1 MGKYNVGEVWW
12 IHFPYEDSDILKRRP
27 AIVIDDDTIA
37 ILAMKVTSQ
46 DKDNPY
52 SVALKDWDTTGLT
65 KPSWAII
72 DKIVE
77 VSEWHMDSKAGELSE
92 RDKLMI
98 LQLVSE
104 FTTST
109 SHDFSL
115 LAIRNENGKYLQTY
129 DERWSCWLFPYTRSS
144 DANKETVDSFASSL
158 LNKDVSTSYVAHATH
173 CKYSVSDDTYKIY
186 NHKLYQIKLDVI
198 PEHMTD
204 ETFSIDG
211 INYKWMSYRDM
222 ECDENIMEKNEEVI
236 AFVKA
241 KCS

>member
-77 VSEWHMDSKAGELSE
+77 
-92 RDKLMI
+92 
-98 LQLVSE
+98 
-104 FTTST
+104 
-109 SHDFSL
+109 
-115 LAIRNENGKYLQTY
+115 
-129 DERWSCWLFPYTRSS
+129 
-144 DANKETVDSFASSL
+144 
-158 LNKDVSTSYVAHATH
+158 
-173 CKYSVSDDTYKIY
+173 
-186 NHKLYQIKLDVI
+186 
-198 PEHMTD
+198 
-204 ETFSIDG
+204 
-211 INYKWMSYRDM
+211 
-222 ECDENIMEKNEEVI
+222 
-236 AFVKA
+236 
-241 KCS
+241 